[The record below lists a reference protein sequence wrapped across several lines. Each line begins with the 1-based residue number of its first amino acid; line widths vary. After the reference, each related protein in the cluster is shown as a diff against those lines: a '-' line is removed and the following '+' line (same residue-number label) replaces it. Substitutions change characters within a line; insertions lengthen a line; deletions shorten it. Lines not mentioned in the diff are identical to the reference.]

1 MAFDGIFTRAMAN
14 ELNELLLDGRV
25 MKISQPYANEV
36 ILTIRQ
42 NRHNYPVL
50 LSAHPNYAR
59 VQVTEIP
66 YTNPP
71 IPTNFTMVLRKYL
84 EGAKLVKLEQLNCDR
99 VLNFYFMTRNELGDR
114 LPLILSVEIMGR
126 YSNIILVEQETN
138 KILDTVKH
146 VGMDQ
151 NRYRTLLPG
160 ATYKN
165 PPAQT
170 KRDPFSDQDK
180 LYLELVKDYP
190 NREVLAMQLVKTYQ
204 GLSRQSALQL
214 AKMLHEER
222 DLSTSFNAFLEQTKH
237 PKANIFTEKNKL
249 AFDIFTHHTTQQEF
263 ATLSE
268 MLDSYYQEK
277 AVRDRVFHQGA
288 KLIHVVKK
296 ELSKNQTKLKKLT
309 KELKNTDK
317 ADDLRVKGELLTTY
331 LYQVKPNATSVTLP
345 NYYDGEKPVKITLSP
360 QLSPAQNS
368 QKYFKKYQ
376 KLKNAVAHIEQQL
389 ALTKAEIAYLESV
402 QMQLELAQPS
412 DLNDIELE
420 LQTAGYLT
428 QTKQQ
433 KKRKPKLSKPETFVA
448 TDGTEISV
456 GKNNLQ
462 NDRLSLKTAQK
473 NHYWLHVKDIAGS
486 HVIVHSSQPTQETLL
501 QAASLAAY
509 YSKARGSA
517 NVPVD
522 YVQVRHLRKPNGA
535 KPGFVIYEGQKTLY
549 VTPDKALVAK
559 LKN

>member
-14 ELNELLLDGRV
+14 ELNELLLGGRV

-71 IPTNFTMVLRKYL
+71 VPTNFTMVLRKYL

-170 KRDPFSDQDK
+170 KRDPFSDQGK

-345 NYYDGEKPVKITLSP
+345 NYYDGEKPVKITLSS

-473 NHYWLHVKDIAGS
+473 NYYWLHVKDIPGS

-509 YSKARGSA
+509 YSKARSSA

>member
-14 ELNELLLDGRV
+14 ELNELLLEGRV

-71 IPTNFTMVLRKYL
+71 VPTNFTMVLRKYL

-170 KRDPFSDQDK
+170 KRDPFSDQGK
-180 LYLELVKDYP
+180 LYLELVKDHP

-249 AFDIFTHHTTQQEF
+249 VFDIFTHHTTQQEF

-288 KLIHVVKK
+288 KLIRVVKK

-331 LYQVKPNATSVTLP
+331 LYQVKPNTTSVTLP
-345 NYYDGEKPVKITLSP
+345 NYYDGEKPVKITLSS

-456 GKNNLQ
+456 GKNNLEAAERRRKVIR
-462 NDRLSLKTAQK
+462 DR
-473 NHYWLHVKDIAGS
+473 
-486 HVIVHSSQPTQETLL
+486 IVRLL
-501 QAASLAAY
+501 QPKGIKANDELADFLTLDCG
-509 YSKARGSA
+509 SFEHWISRRKLEEFGFKFSHETTFSRG
-517 NVPVD
+517 NT
-522 YVQVRHLRKPNGA
+522 A
-535 KPGFVIYEGQKTLY
+535 KPIILFLDNQGKHNKKLAPQYEKVAT
-549 VTPDKALVAK
+549 VTSL
-559 LKN
+559 

>member
-14 ELNELLLDGRV
+14 ELNELLLGGRV

-71 IPTNFTMVLRKYL
+71 VPTNFTMVLRKYL

-180 LYLELVKDYP
+180 LYLELVKDHP

-288 KLIHVVKK
+288 KLIHIVKK

-317 ADDLRVKGELLTTY
+317 ADGLRVKGELLTTY

-473 NHYWLHVKDIAGS
+473 NYYWLHVKDIPGS

-509 YSKARGSA
+509 YSKARSSA

>member
-14 ELNELLLDGRV
+14 ELNELLLEGRV

-71 IPTNFTMVLRKYL
+71 VPTNFTMVLRKYL

-170 KRDPFSDQDK
+170 KRDPFSDQGK
-180 LYLELVKDYP
+180 LYLELVKDHP

-249 AFDIFTHHTTQQEF
+249 VFDIFTHHTTQQEF

-288 KLIHVVKK
+288 KLIRVVKK

-331 LYQVKPNATSVTLP
+331 LYQVKPNTTSVTLP
-345 NYYDGEKPVKITLSP
+345 NYYDGEKPVKITLSSH
-360 QLSPAQNS
+360 QFSLNVTLST
-368 QKYFKKYQ
+368 
-376 KLKNAVAHIEQQL
+376 EQIKGL
-389 ALTKAEIAYLESV
+389 IFMSSIYWDPTI
-402 QMQLELAQPS
+402 
-412 DLNDIELE
+412 
-420 LQTAGYLT
+420 
-428 QTKQQ
+428 
-433 KKRKPKLSKPETFVA
+433 
-448 TDGTEISV
+448 IS
-456 GKNNLQ
+456 
-462 NDRLSLKTAQK
+462 
-473 NHYWLHVKDIAGS
+473 H
-486 HVIVHSSQPTQETLL
+486 LL
-501 QAASLAAY
+501 CHFS
-509 YSKARGSA
+509 
-517 NVPVD
+517 
-522 YVQVRHLRKPNGA
+522 
-535 KPGFVIYEGQKTLY
+535 
-549 VTPDKALVAK
+549 
-559 LKN
+559 

>member
-14 ELNELLLDGRV
+14 ELNELLLEGRV

-71 IPTNFTMVLRKYL
+71 VPTNFTMVLRKYL

-170 KRDPFSDQDK
+170 KRDPFSDQGK
-180 LYLELVKDYP
+180 LYLELVKDHP

-222 DLSTSFNAFLEQTKH
+222 DLSTSFNAFLEQTRH

-288 KLIHVVKK
+288 KLIRVVKK

-345 NYYDGEKPVKITLSP
+345 NYYDGEKPVKITLSS

-473 NHYWLHVKDIAGS
+473 NYYWLHVKDIPGS

-509 YSKARGSA
+509 YSKARSSA

>member
-14 ELNELLLDGRV
+14 ELNELLLEGRV

-71 IPTNFTMVLRKYL
+71 VPTNFTMVLRKYL

-99 VLNFYFMTRNELGDR
+99 VLNFYFLTRNELGDR

-180 LYLELVKDYP
+180 LYLELVKDHP

-288 KLIHVVKK
+288 KLIHIVKK

-317 ADDLRVKGELLTTY
+317 ADGLRVKGELLTTY

-345 NYYDGEKPVKITLSP
+345 NYYDGEKSVKITLSP

-473 NHYWLHVKDIAGS
+473 KHYWLHVKDIPGS

-509 YSKARGSA
+509 YSKARSSA

-522 YVQVRHLRKPNGA
+522 YVQVRHLKKPNGA

>member
-14 ELNELLLDGRV
+14 ELNELLLEGRV

-59 VQVTEIP
+59 IQVTEIP

-180 LYLELVKDYP
+180 LYLELVKVYYI
-190 NREVLAMQLVKTYQ
+190 NRC
-204 GLSRQSALQL
+204 
-214 AKMLHEER
+214 
-222 DLSTSFNAFLEQTKH
+222 SF
-237 PKANIFTEKNKL
+237 
-249 AFDIFTHHTTQQEF
+249 
-263 ATLSE
+263 
-268 MLDSYYQEK
+268 
-277 AVRDRVFHQGA
+277 
-288 KLIHVVKK
+288 
-296 ELSKNQTKLKKLT
+296 
-309 KELKNTDK
+309 
-317 ADDLRVKGELLTTY
+317 
-331 LYQVKPNATSVTLP
+331 
-345 NYYDGEKPVKITLSP
+345 
-360 QLSPAQNS
+360 
-368 QKYFKKYQ
+368 
-376 KLKNAVAHIEQQL
+376 
-389 ALTKAEIAYLESV
+389 
-402 QMQLELAQPS
+402 
-412 DLNDIELE
+412 
-420 LQTAGYLT
+420 
-428 QTKQQ
+428 
-433 KKRKPKLSKPETFVA
+433 
-448 TDGTEISV
+448 
-456 GKNNLQ
+456 
-462 NDRLSLKTAQK
+462 LSL
-473 NHYWLHVKDIAGS
+473 S
-486 HVIVHSSQPTQETLL
+486 
-501 QAASLAAY
+501 
-509 YSKARGSA
+509 
-517 NVPVD
+517 
-522 YVQVRHLRKPNGA
+522 
-535 KPGFVIYEGQKTLY
+535 
-549 VTPDKALVAK
+549 
-559 LKN
+559 

>member
-288 KLIHVVKK
+288 KLIHIVKK

-317 ADDLRVKGELLTTY
+317 ADGLRVKGELLTTY

-473 NHYWLHVKDIAGS
+473 NHYWLHVKDIPGS

>member
-433 KKRKPKLSKPETFVA
+433 K
-448 TDGTEISV
+448 SV
-456 GKNNLQ
+456 NQ
-462 NDRLSLKTAQK
+462 N
-473 NHYWLHVKDIAGS
+473 
-486 HVIVHSSQPTQETLL
+486 
-501 QAASLAAY
+501 
-509 YSKARGSA
+509 
-517 NVPVD
+517 
-522 YVQVRHLRKPNGA
+522 
-535 KPGFVIYEGQKTLY
+535 
-549 VTPDKALVAK
+549 
-559 LKN
+559 

>member
-14 ELNELLLDGRV
+14 ELNELLLGGRV

-71 IPTNFTMVLRKYL
+71 VPTNFTMVLRKYL

-180 LYLELVKDYP
+180 LYLELVKDHP

-288 KLIHVVKK
+288 KLIHIVKK

-473 NHYWLHVKDIAGS
+473 NYYWLHVKDIPGS

-509 YSKARGSA
+509 YSKARSSA

>member
-14 ELNELLLDGRV
+14 ELNELLLGGRV

-71 IPTNFTMVLRKYL
+71 VPTNFTMVLRKYL

-288 KLIHVVKK
+288 KLIHIVKK

-317 ADDLRVKGELLTTY
+317 ADGLRVKGELLTTY

-345 NYYDGEKPVKITLSP
+345 NYYDGEKPVKITLSS

-473 NHYWLHVKDIAGS
+473 NYYWLHVKDIPGS

-509 YSKARGSA
+509 YSKARSSA